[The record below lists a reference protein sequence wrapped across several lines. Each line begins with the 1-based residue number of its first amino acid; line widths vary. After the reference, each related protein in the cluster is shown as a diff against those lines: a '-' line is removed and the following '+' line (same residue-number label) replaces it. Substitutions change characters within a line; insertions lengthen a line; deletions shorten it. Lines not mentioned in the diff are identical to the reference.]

1 MVGLY
6 RQQSMASTVNV
17 LVSGLDTA
25 AGPVDRLVACWLDN
39 SEPALERAFQAG
51 TVLQEQCAVGNK
63 AEVVSR
69 VDTGVEEVA
78 LALVLSVLV
87 GQAGWKAPV
96 G

>member
-6 RQQSMASTVNV
+6 QHQSMAATVNV

-25 AGPVDRLVACWLDN
+25 AELVDRLVACWLDN
-39 SEPALERAFQAG
+39 SEPALERVFQAG
-51 TVLQEQCAVGNK
+51 IVLQEHCEAGNK
-63 AEVVSR
+63 AEVVSQ
-69 VDTGVEEVA
+69 VDTDVEEEA
-78 LALVLSVLV
+78 LALELPALV